1 MFKKRANF
9 GGTKGDLCEAIL
21 VKYLETNPYGALRTK
36 DNFVNSFGDK
46 SIPPSIVKE
55 GVGNALKQLK
65 GYITVLVN
73 NEFRADTG
81 ASFEDIKEQIVW
93 HLHYQN

>member
-81 ASFEDIKEQIVW
+81 ASFDNVNAKQSA
-93 HLHYQN
+93 LLYPQN